1 MVVWWRCLMAIPRCI
16 LIGGFLGAG
25 KTTAM
30 LRLAQ
35 HLAGRNLRV
44 GLITNDQGAGLVD
57 TVRARAAGFAVR
69 EITGGCFCCR
79 FDALVGAAEELSGKD
94 AAPDVIVAEPVG
106 SCTDIQA
113 TVAYP
118 LRHFHGEMLEM
129 APLSVVVDAARC
141 ARILGL
147 EPGPAFSE
155 KVLYV
160 YRKQLEEAELLVVNK
175 IDQIGGPLRRQLG
188 ERLRQ
193 TFPEA
198 RVLEVSCHTG
208 EGLPAWFAAL
218 LTQSLGRR
226 PPMAVDYQTYGQ
238 GEALL
243 GWLNATVR
251 LSAAGRFGGN
261 QLVATLAE
269 TLRRQLAGKKVEIAH
284 LKMTLR
290 PDEGPDVAAVNVTRS
305 ESAGQMTHKLQGPL
319 TAGELFIN
327 LRAEAAPEM
336 LREEVLAALAGL
348 EVTAQ
353 VVSLTAFRPGRP
365 EPTHRMA

>member
-1 MVVWWRCLMAIPRCI
+1 M
-16 LIGGFLGAG
+16 G
-25 KTTAM
+25 
-30 LRLAQ
+30 Q
-35 HLAGRNLRV
+35 
-44 GLITNDQGAGLVD
+44 D
-57 TVRARAAGFAVR
+57 
-69 EITGGCFCCR
+69 
-79 FDALVGAAEELSGKD
+79 S
-94 AAPDVIVAEPVG
+94 APDVIIAEPVG

-118 LRHFHGEMLEM
+118 LRHFHGELVEM
-129 APLSVVVDAARC
+129 APLSVLVDAVRC
-141 ARILGL
+141 SRILGL

-155 KVLYV
+155 KVIYV

-175 IDQIGGPLRRQLG
+175 VDRVSGPLRRQLG
-188 ERLRQ
+188 ERLRE
-193 TFPEA
+193 TFPQA

-218 LTQSLGRR
+218 LVQSLGRR
-226 PPMAVDYQTYGQ
+226 PAMAVDYQTYGQ

-261 QLVATLAE
+261 QLVAALAE
-269 TLRRQLAGKKVEIAH
+269 TLRQRLAGNKVEIAH

-290 PDEGPDVAAVNVTRS
+290 PDEGPDVAAVSVTRT
-305 ESAGQMTHKLQGPL
+305 ESAGQMTHMLQGPL
-319 TAGELFIN
+319 SAGELCIN

-336 LREEVLAALAGL
+336 LRAEVLGALAGL

-353 VVSLTAFRPGRP
+353 VTALRAFRPGRP